1 MATTSFVRSTFATD
15 LAKSKPL
22 VGKVNELYKKKYGH
36 DMSEN
41 AARSFMAPFVLADAI
56 NRAKSTNPDAI
67 LKALNETNIPG
78 NQLINPWQG
87 IKFDPKTHQNI
98 YAKGTLV
105 QVLNQNLCNGL
116 AV

>member
-1 MATTSFVRSTFATD
+1 M
-15 LAKSKPL
+15 
-22 VGKVNELYKKKYGH
+22 GKVNALYKKKYGH

-41 AARSFMAPFVLADAI
+41 AARSFMAPFILADAI

-87 IKFDPKTHQNI
+87 IKFDPQTHQNI

-105 QVLNQNLCNGL
+105 QVQNQNM
-116 AV
+116 